1 MSDDNDWLFG
11 FLAALAALVGLLIAG
26 TAGDLG
32 MSLFGWGLLVYGVL
46 YTYWT
51 LKRHFDREDERGS

>member
-11 FLAALAALVGLLIAG
+11 LLAALAALLGLLIAG
-26 TAGDLG
+26 TASDLG

-51 LKRHFDREDERGS
+51 IKRAFDKAEQGGA